1 MHRIDTLRSMSSDA
15 AGLFAQVQAALLIA
29 IVVEMRGVPGDRVPR
44 RMAFW
49 NPLAVFAVFFGL
61 AVNLTSVA
69 ADKPLP
75 GVMVFVVSGATAFA
89 AYILLTNAFHR
100 AMVLLGAEGSSQGAL
115 LFAAFA
121 AGMAAFGVWAYVF
134 LY

>member
-1 MHRIDTLRSMSSDA
+1 MSPDA

-29 IVVEMRGVPGDRVPR
+29 TVVEMRGTTDDRVPR

-61 AVNLTSVA
+61 AVNLSAVA
-69 ADKPLP
+69 AAKPLP
-75 GVMVFVVSGATAFA
+75 AVIAFAVAGATAFA

-100 AMVLLGAEGSSQGAL
+100 AMVLLGPEGSTRGVILVAV
-115 LFAAFA
+115 FAV
-121 AGMAAFGVWAYVF
+121 GVAAFGIWAYAF
-134 LY
+134 LFL

>member
-1 MHRIDTLRSMSSDA
+1 MSPDA

-29 IVVEMRGVPGDRVPR
+29 LVVEMRGATDDRVPH

-61 AVNLTSVA
+61 GIGLASVVA
-69 ADKPLP
+69 EKPLSAEMAFA
-75 GVMVFVVSGATAFA
+75 GAGATAFA

-100 AMVLLGAEGSSQGAL
+100 AMVLLGKQDVFWGAL
-115 LFAAFA
+115 LVTIFSVGTLALA
-121 AGMAAFGVWAYVF
+121 VWLYFF
-134 LY
+134 LPLWH

>member
-1 MHRIDTLRSMSSDA
+1 MSPEA

-29 IVVEMRGVPGDRVPR
+29 VVVEMRGPADDRVPR
-44 RMAFW
+44 RLAFW
-49 NPLAVFAVFFGL
+49 NPLAVFTVFFGL

-75 GVMVFVVSGATAFA
+75 GFMVFAVAGATAFT

-100 AMVLLGAEGSSQGAL
+100 AMVLLGPSGRGQGAL
-115 LFAAFA
+115 LVAVFA
-121 AGMAAFGVWAYVF
+121 AGMAALVTWAYAF
-134 LY
+134 LYA